1 MNRSDWINIKKGETF
16 PIPRRK
22 EGELRFW
29 VPIKNPTLFRF
40 ETGKNELELREKEKE
55 RERDEEAA
63 SFVVHECSHYY
74 QLRINN
80 DALLK
85 LSVNPSFE
93 TFLVDEIIFNT
104 SKLTSF
110 LFLFVNLS
118 KQIFFLLSK

>member
-55 RERDEEAA
+55 REREMKK
-63 SFVVHECSHYY
+63 
-74 QLRINN
+74 QL
-80 DALLK
+80 
-85 LSVNPSFE
+85 
-93 TFLVDEIIFNT
+93 
-104 SKLTSF
+104 
-110 LFLFVNLS
+110 
-118 KQIFFLLSK
+118 LLSSTSVHTITNCELTMTRC